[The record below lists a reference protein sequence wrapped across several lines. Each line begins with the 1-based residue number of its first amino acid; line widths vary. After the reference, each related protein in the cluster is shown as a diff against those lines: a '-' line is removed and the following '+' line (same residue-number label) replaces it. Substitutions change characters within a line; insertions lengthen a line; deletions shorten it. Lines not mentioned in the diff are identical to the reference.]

1 MPALLPISSTDGLS
15 RWPGGALG
23 SMGNT
28 MEYAM
33 QSSPWYSHCCWRRI
47 WGGGGVL
54 VPWRAVNLQETFL
67 PANPWKTVWDG
78 ACSTWW
84 PGLTLT
90 STASFGSES
99 LIFYMSPI
107 LFRIFR
113 SNKIHFL
120 LKGGKNMLTLIQ
132 KKKCEPFDRLSSVQK
147 EYEKLE
153 SSLKNSSLEKES
165 SEIWSLE
172 ETTKSLRRN

>member
-1 MPALLPISSTDGLS
+1 MPTLLPISSTDGPS
-15 RWPGGALG
+15 RWPGGGLG
-23 SMGNT
+23 SVGNT
-28 MEYAM
+28 MEYTM
-33 QSSPWYSHCCWRRI
+33 QSSPWYRHCCWRRI

-54 VPWRAVNLQETFL
+54 VPWRAVNLQETLL

-84 PGLTLT
+84 PGLNFDIY
-90 STASFGSES
+90 SFFWERES
-99 LIFYMSPI
+99 HL
-107 LFRIFR
+107 LRIFR

-120 LKGGKNMLTLIQ
+120 LKGEKKLAPEHANIDSE
-132 KKKCEPFDRLSSVQK
+132 KKCKSFDRLSSVQK

-172 ETTKSLRRN
+172 ETVKSLRRS